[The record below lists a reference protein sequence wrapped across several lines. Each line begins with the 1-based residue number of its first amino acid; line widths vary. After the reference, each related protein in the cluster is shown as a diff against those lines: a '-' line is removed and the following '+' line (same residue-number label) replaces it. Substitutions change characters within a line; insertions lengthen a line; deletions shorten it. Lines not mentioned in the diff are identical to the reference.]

1 MAGEKKV
8 AIYHRPD
15 WHPNL
20 SQILGEIKGEKGYV
34 TEMGT
39 IRLLGPIHENPDLSE
54 GRMQS
59 EIVGPT
65 QMLTAESSLGWM

>member
-1 MAGEKKV
+1 MSIDNKV

-20 SQILGEIKGEKGYV
+20 SQIIGDIIGEAGYV

-39 IRLLGPIHENPDLSE
+39 IQLLGPIFENPGFDKYKSTADIE
-54 GRMQS
+54 GA
-59 EIVGPT
+59 T
-65 QMLTAESSLGWM
+65 LMLTAKSSLGFA